1 MSNKLLAFPVTA
13 GVLLLWLAGATYAHH
28 GIASTFDMTR
38 SVTVKGTVTS
48 FEWTNPHTYIYVD
61 VKDAKG
67 AVEKWRAEMG
77 GVGMLGR
84 AGWRRD
90 TVKPG
95 DEITLIGKPARDGK
109 ALMLPDKVVLASG
122 QELSGRDVTVP
133 IEGVPEPKE

>member
-1 MSNKLLAFPVTA
+1 MSNKLPVLSVTA
-13 GVLLLWLAGATYAHH
+13 FLLLLSLAGATYAHH

-90 TVKPG
+90 TLKPG

-109 ALMLPDKVVLASG
+109 ALMVPDKVVLASG
-122 QELSGRDVTVP
+122 QELSGRDTSVP
-133 IEGVPEPKE
+133 VEGVPEPK